1 MFLHLVGVFG
11 FLVAHGSSA
20 LVAFRLRRER
30 EPSRVAALLDLSSSS
45 LALLYLSLLLLLGAG
60 IVAGFL
66 GHWWGQ
72 AWIWTSL
79 GLLIG
84 LMIAMYALAS
94 TYYDR
99 VRQAVGV
106 QTYSQKRKGIA
117 PAPQA
122 APEEIDAI
130 LRSPRP
136 FLVAAIGGAGLLAIL
151 WLMMFKPF

>member
-1 MFLHLVGVFG
+1 VFG
-11 FLVAHGSSA
+11 FLLAHGSSA
-20 LVAFRLRRER
+20 VVAFRLRGER

-45 LALLYLSLLLLLGAG
+45 LALLYGSLLLLLGTG

-66 GHWWGQ
+66 GHWWRQG
-72 AWIWTSL
+72 WIWTGL
-79 GLLIG
+79 GLLVG
-84 LMIAMYALAS
+84 LMIAMYASAS

-117 PAPQA
+117 PGPQA
-122 APEEIDAI
+122 APEEIDTL
-130 LRSPRP
+130 LRSLRP
-136 FLVAAIGGAGLLAIL
+136 FIVAAIGGAGLLVIL